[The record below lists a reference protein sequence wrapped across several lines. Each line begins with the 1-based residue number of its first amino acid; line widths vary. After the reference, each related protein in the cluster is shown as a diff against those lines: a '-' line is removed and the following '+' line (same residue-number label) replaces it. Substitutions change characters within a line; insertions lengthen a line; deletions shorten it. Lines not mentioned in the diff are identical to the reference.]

1 MRHIVVGLILMSVAV
16 GCEQVGNGRVDRSGS
31 APVPASQLLAKPGAM
46 PTAASSLQREYEY
59 PTINEE
65 DLARELAAKLEVD
78 VDPAA
83 GNLHLAWVKG
93 KWAYWEWRALREST
107 RGHRMQSF
115 FCKFYLQRLDEPRAK
130 FVAKAINP
138 RGWRSD
144 DGSHMAVT
152 DDGTVIRFDGREKLQ
167 WLAPDGSETIVEQP
181 GDGFFVR
188 IDVDG
193 VLLQT
198 KATYGKDADS
208 GYAYRFIP
216 FAGKSLDVNS
226 AVEVSPSG
234 IEHLRRAHPFR
245 YKNEFAWTKERTVH
259 FVDIKTG
266 QRRTLELK
274 APSDYH
280 TSHFELRVFDE
291 RIIAGPLH
299 VFDAA
304 TGEMFGQ
311 RDPNKSE
318 RRAMGLFALHDG
330 LGYYF
335 DLARQNYYY
344 PGRKILA
351 ADPRAKTFELV
362 EVATMSA
369 PVVGQDDAGLILWNG
384 KAWQH
389 VPWLKEIPADA
400 PRVKRN

>member
-1 MRHIVVGLILMSVAV
+1 MRHIVVGLSLVSVAV
-16 GCEQVGNGRVDRSGS
+16 GAIGCERVGSSGS
-31 APVPASQLLAKPGAM
+31 APVPAPQLLAKPGAT
-46 PTAASSLQREYEY
+46 PTATASLRREYEY

-65 DLARELAAKLEVD
+65 DLARELAAKLEAD

-83 GNLHLAWVKG
+83 GNLHLTWVKG

-138 RGWRSD
+138 RGWGSD
-144 DGSHMAVT
+144 DGTHMAVT

-167 WLAPDGSETIVEQP
+167 WLAPDGSVTIVEQSK
-181 GDGFFVR
+181 DGFFVR

-198 KATYGKDADS
+198 KATYGMDADP

-234 IEHLRRAHPFR
+234 IEHLRRAYPQRH
-245 YKNEFAWTKERTVH
+245 KNEFAWTKGRTIH

-266 QRRTLELK
+266 KRRTLELK
-274 APSDYH
+274 APDHYH
-280 TSHFELRVFDE
+280 TSHFELRLFDE
-291 RIIAGPLH
+291 RVIAGPLH
-299 VFDAA
+299 AFDAV
-304 TGEMFGQ
+304 TGEMLGE

-335 DLARQNYYY
+335 DLSRQNYYY

-351 ADPRAKTFELV
+351 ADPRAKTFEFV
-362 EVATMSA
+362 ELATMSA

-389 VPWLKEIPADA
+389 VPWLKETKASGVP
-400 PRVKRN
+400 

>member
-1 MRHIVVGLILMSVAV
+1 MRHIVVGLTLVSVVVVAV
-16 GCEQVGNGRVDRSGS
+16 GCERLGVGRAGGSGAAPLPAPQSS
-31 APVPASQLLAKPGAM
+31 AKQFPT
-46 PTAASSLQREYEY
+46 PTAAASLRQSYEY

-65 DLARELAAKLEVD
+65 DLARELATKLEAD
-78 VDPAA
+78 VDPAT
-83 GNLHLAWVKG
+83 GNLHLTWVKG

-130 FVAKAINP
+130 FVAKAVNP
-138 RGWRSD
+138 RGWGSD
-144 DGSHMAVT
+144 DGTHMAVT

-167 WLAPDGSETIVEQP
+167 WLAPDGSVTNVESP

-198 KATYGKDADS
+198 KATYGKEADP

-216 FAGKSLDVNS
+216 FAGKKLDVGN
-226 AVEVSPSG
+226 AVEIAPSG
-234 IEHLRRAHPFR
+234 IDHLRRSYPFR
-245 YKNEFAWTKERTVH
+245 HRNEFAWTKDRIVR
-259 FVDIKTG
+259 FVDVKTG
-266 QRRTLELK
+266 KRRTLELK
-274 APSDYH
+274 APSDYDD
-280 TSHFELRVFDE
+280 SHFEFRMFDDKV
-291 RIIAGPLH
+291 IAGPLH
-299 VFDAA
+299 AFDAV
-304 TGEMFGQ
+304 TGEMFG
-311 RDPNKSE
+311 RRNPNNSE

-335 DLARQNYYY
+335 DLNQRNYYY

-351 ADPRAKTFELV
+351 ADPRAKQFEFV

-384 KAWQH
+384 NAWQH
-389 VPWLKEIPADA
+389 VPWLKEIKASGEP
-400 PRVKRN
+400 